1 MATQQQ
7 FSLKQDFAWI
17 IAATIIIGIMLK
29 ILFPLSGIAEIAKLI
44 GGVFWLFTIPGW
56 LLMIPWRNEIELK
69 ERIVVGMLAAAGLFA
84 IASYYFG
91 IAGLHVRY
99 HTLLFPILVIVIS
112 AIIFYSK
119 RFMKRAQA
127 SH

>member
-1 MATQQQ
+1 MQTQQ
-7 FSLKQDFAWI
+7 FSLKQDLTWV

-29 ILFPLSGIAEIAKLI
+29 ILFPVSSMTEIAKLI
-44 GGVFWLFTIPGW
+44 GAVFWLFTLPGW
-56 LLMIPWRNEIELK
+56 CIMLPWRNEIELK

-91 IAGLHVRY
+91 ILGVHVRI
-99 HTLLFPILVIVIS
+99 HTVLFPIIVLVIA
-112 AIIFYSK
+112 AILFYSK